1 MSEAAETLDGWYSLH
16 LFYAVD
22 WTTFRLIAEDD
33 REAMITELE
42 TFVKDKAVARESHQG
57 IMQFITLQVKK
68 RTFYYGFYDQR

>member
-42 TFVKDKAVARESHQG
+42 TFIKDYRSKSGPFTMVFTSRNERVKSN
-57 IMQFITLQVKK
+57 
-68 RTFYYGFYDQR
+68 

>member
-33 REAMITELE
+33 REAMITEL
-42 TFVKDKAVARESHQG
+42 KHLLKINSC
-57 IMQFITLQVKK
+57 
-68 RTFYYGFYDQR
+68 